1 MMAATVDKARTPD
14 MAYAEALTQRA
25 GLRFT
30 RIRKFVYQCLLDAK
44 QPIGAYDIIEMIGRV
59 GSAKPPTVYRAL
71 EWLIESG
78 LATKIATTSK
88 YAPLPT
94 NTNEN
99 STAFFLCRN
108 CGSATSLIEACKLN
122 CVNPQSWLTYGLA
135 KIQETKLSG
144 FIKVLPWNHDEAKN

>member
-1 MMAATVDKARTPD
+1 MMAATVDKARTLD
-14 MAYAEALTQRA
+14 MAYAEALTQKA

-30 RIRKFVYQCLLDAK
+30 RIRKFVYQCVLDAK

-108 CGSATSLIEACKLN
+108 CGSATSLKAEDF
-122 CVNPQSWLTYGLA
+122 S
-135 KIQETKLSG
+135 
-144 FIKVLPWNHDEAKN
+144 KVLSEEASQKGLEDIQVTIEVVGTCCVSVCI